1 VNHPASQSTRR
12 PPLWLAAAAVAAAWG
27 AVYVIGRWIVLF
39 VINPE
44 HVDFRVFYVAAEAGL
59 RHGWASVYDIDMLRS
74 LSTSFP
80 PGETYINSSAT
91 YVNAPILAWLIA
103 PLTLLSLPAAYAVWT
118 VISLAAFVWAW
129 RVTAPGTGLARFSLL
144 LAGLAVWPVMDAL
157 YWGQPSLIVLALV
170 AASWWL
176 CTKERP
182 FAAGALLAVATALK
196 PQVVILVPIAL
207 LVSARYRP
215 FVAWVVTGAVIGIVS
230 AIALGPT
237 GLNSFVQTLKYVQS
251 DAGHSF
257 FTLARIFGHGPL
269 TYAIEG
275 VLGLVALVVARRR
288 RGELDIVFTAGILGS
303 LVSGFHLHQPDYATL
318 VLAAWLTLRTAPPL
332 WHRLWLVTG
341 ILTMQLITLGQ
352 PVPQL
357 VWDAVWLLILMF
369 SSSAGSAESAPA
381 IRSAGASA
389 AREGT

>member
-1 VNHPASQSTRR
+1 
-12 PPLWLAAAAVAAAWG
+12 
-27 AVYVIGRWIVLF
+27 VIGRWIVLF

-59 RHGWASVYDIDMLRS
+59 RHGWASIYDIEMLRS

-80 PGETYINSSAT
+80 PGEQYINSSAT

-103 PLTLLSLPAAYAVWT
+103 PLTSLSLPAAYAVWT
-118 VISLAAFVWAW
+118 VVSVAVFVWAW
-129 RVTAPGTGLARFSLL
+129 HATAPGLGLAKFSLL
-144 LAGLAVWPVMDAL
+144 LAGIAVWPVMDAL

-176 CTKERP
+176 CARERP
-182 FAAGALLAVATALK
+182 IAAGAVLAVATALK

-215 FVAWVVTGAVIGIVS
+215 FIAWAATCAVIGIVS
-230 AIALGPT
+230 AIALGPN
-237 GLNSFVQTLKYVQS
+237 GLNSLVQTLRYVQS

-257 FTLARIFGHGPL
+257 FTLARIFGHGAL

-275 VLGLVALVVARRR
+275 LLGLTALIVARRR
-288 RGELDIVFTAGILGS
+288 RGELDIVFAAGIIGS
-303 LVSGFHLHQPDYATL
+303 LASGFHLHQPDYSSL
-318 VLAAWLTLRTAPPL
+318 VLAAWLVLRTAPPL
-332 WHRLWLVTG
+332 WHRLWLLVG
-341 ILTMQLITLGQ
+341 VATMQLITLGQ
-352 PVPQL
+352 PIPQL
-357 VWDAVWLLILMF
+357 IWDAGWLLMLVF
-369 SSSAGSAESAPA
+369 SSSGGSVESAPA